1 MNAVQNAP
9 MADVEFEI
17 VRYAEDKTPEVV
29 ITGQSSDLGIINVN
43 IEAVKHKTY
52 SYKLILLGFNV
63 DSETMALDISKSG
76 TSQVQTF
83 DREIE
88 KGELNDFT
96 FELVNGVNAAISIY
110 NENCQSSDVLKLES
124 VNLNLGKAFGTAF
137 HDFFFDSEF
146 TNMQGCVD
154 KEIKPVNSNYTYA
167 GTNLI
172 RKTVT
177 ENGTTTVSVDTVY
190 LGYTNAEVDSINIV
204 Y

>member
-1 MNAVQNAP
+1 MNAVQNTP

-17 VRYAEDKTPEVV
+17 RFEISGSKSEV
-29 ITGQSSDLGIINVN
+29 IATGKSTIDGIINVN
-43 IEAVKHKTY
+43 IDAVKHKTY
-52 SYKLILLGFNV
+52 RYKLILISFDKDIQSLAYDVSDFGDE
-63 DSETMALDISKSG
+63 DSSFEKRI
-76 TSQVQTF
+76 V
-83 DREIE
+83 

-96 FELVNGVNAAISIY
+96 FKIVKRVNAFITIL

-124 VNLNLGKAFGTAF
+124 VNLNLGKAFGTAY

-154 KEIKPVNSNYTYA
+154 EEIKPVNSNYTYA

>member
-1 MNAVQNAP
+1 MNAVQNTP

-17 VRYAEDKTPEVV
+17 RFEISGSKSEV
-29 ITGQSSDLGIINVN
+29 IATGKSTIDGIINVN
-43 IEAVKHKTY
+43 IDAVKHKTY
-52 SYKLILLGFNV
+52 RYKLILISF
-63 DSETMALDISKSG
+63 DKDIQSLAYDVSDFGDEDLIFEKRI
-76 TSQVQTF
+76 V
-83 DREIE
+83 

-96 FELVNGVNAAISIY
+96 FKIVKKVNAVVTIF

-124 VNLNLGKAFGTAF
+124 VNLDLLYWTGSAF
-137 HDFFFDSEF
+137 HSFFYNPEKFR
-146 TNMQGCVD
+146 NMQGCIND
-154 KEIKPVNSNYTYA
+154 EYDYLQYTYA

-177 ENGTTTVSVDTVY
+177 ENGVTTVSVDTVY

>member
-1 MNAVQNAP
+1 MNAVQNTP

-17 VRYAEDKTPEVV
+17 RLGDKEV
-29 ITGQSSDLGIINVN
+29 IFSGKSTIDGIINVN
-43 IEAVKHKTY
+43 IDAVKHKTY
-52 SYKLILLGFNV
+52 RYKLVLISFNKDIQSSARDV
-63 DSETMALDISKSG
+63 SDFGDEDSSFEKRI
-76 TSQVQTF
+76 V
-83 DREIE
+83 

-96 FELVNGVNAAISIY
+96 FKIVKRVNAFITIF

-124 VNLNLGKAFGTAF
+124 VNLDLLYGTEPSF
-137 HDFFFDSEF
+137 HDFFYFPEKF
-146 TNMQGCVD
+146 RNMQGCIND
-154 KEIKPVNSNYTYA
+154 DYDYLDLTYA